1 MWDVEISFTLLWEL
15 WCMDAAK
22 WASHPHS
29 TGPDVGC
36 NGRRLCSRVG
46 AVSIFFLIQ
55 VDLRCLGPIHAEIV
69 ETHQFRSF
77 RCRTGWF
84 RSKFKKRKKEKEK
97 VQNAPF
103 ELNNKTLN
111 YLSSQPNSFFNLQ
124 LSLTLCAP
132 QSPLGSLLSVS
143 PFSQTHLVTP

>member
-1 MWDVEISFTLLWEL
+1 MRCWNIIHVALRTMMHGRGKMGFAPAFDGARCGLQCATPLLACRCHVHFFFFMIWV
-15 WCMDAAK
+15 D
-22 WASHPHS
+22 SH
-29 TGPDVGC
+29 
-36 NGRRLCSRVG
+36 
-46 AVSIFFLIQ
+46 
-55 VDLRCLGPIHAEIV
+55 CLGPIRAETA

-77 RCRTGWF
+77 RCRTGRF
-84 RSKFKKRKKEKEK
+84 RRKFKKRKEKEK

>member
-1 MWDVEISFTLLWEL
+1 MWGVEISFTLLWEL
-15 WCMDAAK
+15 WCTDAAK

-29 TGPDVGC
+29 MGPDVGC
-36 NGRRLCSRVG
+36 NGRCLCSRVG
-46 AVSIFFLIQ
+46 AVSIFFSDTSRFALP
-55 VDLRCLGPIHAEIV
+55 RAETV

-77 RCRTGWF
+77 WCQTGRF
-84 RSKFKKRKKEKEK
+84 RPKFKKEKEKEK

-132 QSPLGSLLSVS
+132 QSSLGSLLSVS